1 MKYFVICYRP
11 KSTVVEFETVI
22 IEANS
27 IDALKQKFKDEMPNK
42 KIYKIFELGL
52 KMPFGVQSDVIKEI

>member
-1 MKYFVICYRP
+1 MKYFVICYKP
-11 KSTVVEFETVI
+11 KSIIVEFETAI

-27 IDALKQKFKDEMPNK
+27 IEALKQKFKDEMPNK